1 MLKTHSSGDFS
12 GSSSGNSAGFSAAA
26 TSTGVIL
33 TRSDRR
39 QSFGM
44 RDQRDVVEVWTL
56 YYSDY
61 FADNTVLA
69 HTGQSHLFCEHTS
82 GPVSIVC
89 SVFGLNESF
98 IDSLIQP
105 RKMLSQ
111 ESQKMR
117 FECSVA
123 IKCEILKNFKIQ
135 TFKIYNFKSKFKL
148 LNVLTDQH

>member
-61 FADNTVLA
+61 FVDNTVLA

-111 ESQKMR
+111 ESQKMC

-123 IKCEILKNFKIQ
+123 INCVAINCELMQKFKN
-135 TFKIYNFKSKFKL
+135 SKFQNLKI
-148 LNVLTDQH
+148 